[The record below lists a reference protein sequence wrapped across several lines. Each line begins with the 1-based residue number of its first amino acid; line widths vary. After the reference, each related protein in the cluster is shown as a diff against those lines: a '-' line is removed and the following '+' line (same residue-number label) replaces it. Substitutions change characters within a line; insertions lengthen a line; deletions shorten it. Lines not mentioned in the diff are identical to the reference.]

1 MQDVHINLREY
12 SLAPFCVCLQF
23 HKIWYNKQIG
33 IFHFFRERNSMKKL
47 LFILII
53 LGAAVYWG
61 MSQGDDLSR
70 QAKASH
76 GGAIAS
82 REVKPAKEEKGVVSE
97 IKETVAT
104 LISGMSSTPTAQGT
118 VGKTDRAAPSS
129 VVKEKAEAGTLREKW
144 DDVAHFKEALESRVH
159 REKFVPY
166 DKIPD
171 LLKKGIIATED
182 RRYYDHGAVDVIGV
196 ARALITNSIAGETL
210 EGGSTI
216 AQQTVKNIFLSN
228 ERTMT
233 RKAEEL
239 ALAVQLERNYSKEE
253 ILELYLNTIYFGHGA
268 YGVGEASR
276 VYFGKAPKDLNLSQC
291 AMLAGLPQAPS
302 AYDPISH
309 PKEGA
314 KRMTTVLAL
323 MAQEGYIT
331 PEEAARSAMHLWL
344 K

>member
-1 MQDVHINLREY
+1 
-12 SLAPFCVCLQF
+12 
-23 HKIWYNKQIG
+23 
-33 IFHFFRERNSMKKL
+33 MKKF
-47 LFILII
+47 LFLLII
-53 LGAAVYWG
+53 LGCAVYWG

-76 GGAIAS
+76 GGAVSAQP
-82 REVKPAKEEKGVVSE
+82 VKPEKEEKGIIAEVKDTVS
-97 IKETVAT
+97 T
-104 LISGMSSTPTAQGT
+104 LISGMSSSPTAQGA
-118 VGKTDRAAPSS
+118 VEKQAKPSPAS
-129 VVKEKAEAGTLREKW
+129 SSTVVKEKTEAGTLREKW
-144 DDVAHFKEALESRVH
+144 NDVSHFRESLESRVH

-182 RRYYDHGAVDVIGV
+182 RRYYDHGAVDIIGV
-196 ARALITNSIAGETL
+196 ARAFITNSMAGETL

-228 ERTMT
+228 DRTMT
-233 RKAEEL
+233 RKLEEL

-253 ILELYLNTIYFGHGA
+253 ILELYLNTIYFGHGT

-276 VYFGKAPKDLNLSQC
+276 VYFGKEPKDLDLSQC

-309 PKEGA
+309 PQEGA

-331 PEEAARSAMHLWL
+331 PEEAAKSAMHLWL

>member
-1 MQDVHINLREY
+1 
-12 SLAPFCVCLQF
+12 
-23 HKIWYNKQIG
+23 
-33 IFHFFRERNSMKKL
+33 MKKF
-47 LFILII
+47 LFLLII
-53 LGAAVYWG
+53 LGCAVYWG

-76 GGAIAS
+76 GGAVSAQP
-82 REVKPAKEEKGVVSE
+82 VKPEKEEKGIIAEV
-97 IKETVAT
+97 KDTVAT
-104 LISGMSSTPTAQGT
+104 LISGMSSSPTAQG
-118 VGKTDRAAPSS
+118 VVEKQAKPSPAS
-129 VVKEKAEAGTLREKW
+129 PSTVVKEKTEAGTLQEKW
-144 DDVAHFKEALESRVH
+144 NDVSHFKESLESRVH

-182 RRYYDHGAVDVIGV
+182 RRYYDHGAVDIIGV
-196 ARALITNSIAGETL
+196 ARAFITNSMAGETL

-228 ERTMT
+228 DRTMT
-233 RKAEEL
+233 RKLEEL

-276 VYFGKAPKDLNLSQC
+276 VYFGKEPKDLDLSQC
-291 AMLAGLPQAPS
+291 AMLAGLPQTPS

-309 PKEGA
+309 PQEGA

-331 PEEAARSAMHLWL
+331 PEEAAKSAMHLWL

>member
-1 MQDVHINLREY
+1 
-12 SLAPFCVCLQF
+12 
-23 HKIWYNKQIG
+23 
-33 IFHFFRERNSMKKL
+33 MKKF
-47 LFILII
+47 LFLLII
-53 LGAAVYWG
+53 LGCAVYWG

-76 GGAIAS
+76 GGAVSAQP
-82 REVKPAKEEKGVVSE
+82 VKPEKEEKGVIAEV
-97 IKETVAT
+97 KDTVAT
-104 LISGMSSTPTAQGT
+104 LISGMSSSPTAQGA
-118 VGKTDRAAPSS
+118 VEKQAKPSPAS
-129 VVKEKAEAGTLREKW
+129 PSTVVKEKTEAGTLQEKW
-144 DDVAHFKEALESRVH
+144 NDVSHFRESLESRVH

-182 RRYYDHGAVDVIGV
+182 RRYYDHGAVDIIGV
-196 ARALITNSIAGETL
+196 ARAFITNSMAGETL

-228 ERTMT
+228 DRTMT
-233 RKAEEL
+233 RKLEEL

-276 VYFGKAPKDLNLSQC
+276 VYFGKEPKDLDLSQC

-309 PKEGA
+309 PQEGA

-331 PEEAARSAMHLWL
+331 PEEAAKSAMHLWL

>member
-1 MQDVHINLREY
+1 
-12 SLAPFCVCLQF
+12 
-23 HKIWYNKQIG
+23 
-33 IFHFFRERNSMKKL
+33 MKKF
-47 LFILII
+47 LFLLII
-53 LGAAVYWG
+53 LGCAVYWG

-70 QAKASH
+70 QTKASH
-76 GGAIAS
+76 GGAVSAQP
-82 REVKPAKEEKGVVSE
+82 VKPEKEEKGIIAEV
-97 IKETVAT
+97 KDTVAT
-104 LISGMSSTPTAQGT
+104 LISGMSSSPTAQG
-118 VGKTDRAAPSS
+118 VVEKQAKPSPAS
-129 VVKEKAEAGTLREKW
+129 PSTVVKEKAEAGTLREKW
-144 DDVAHFKEALESRVH
+144 NDVSHFKESLESRVH

-182 RRYYDHGAVDVIGV
+182 RRYYDHGAVDIIGV
-196 ARALITNSIAGETL
+196 ARAFITNSMAGETL

-228 ERTMT
+228 DRTMT
-233 RKAEEL
+233 RKLEEL

-253 ILELYLNTIYFGHGA
+253 ILELYLNTIYFGHGT

-276 VYFGKAPKDLNLSQC
+276 VYFGKEPKDLDLSQC

-309 PKEGA
+309 PQEGA

-331 PEEAARSAMHLWL
+331 PEEAAKSAMHLWL

>member
-1 MQDVHINLREY
+1 
-12 SLAPFCVCLQF
+12 
-23 HKIWYNKQIG
+23 
-33 IFHFFRERNSMKKL
+33 MKKF
-47 LFILII
+47 LFLLII
-53 LGAAVYWG
+53 LGCAVYWG

-76 GGAIAS
+76 GGAVSAQP
-82 REVKPAKEEKGVVSE
+82 VKPAKEEKGVIAEV
-97 IKETVAT
+97 KDTVAT
-104 LISGMSSTPTAQGT
+104 LISGMSSSPTAQGA
-118 VGKTDRAAPSS
+118 VEKQAKPSPAS
-129 VVKEKAEAGTLREKW
+129 PSTVVKEKAEAGTLREKW
-144 DDVAHFKEALESRVH
+144 DDVSHFRESLESRVH

-182 RRYYDHGAVDVIGV
+182 RRYYDHGAVDIIGV
-196 ARALITNSIAGETL
+196 ARAFITNSMAGETL

-228 ERTMT
+228 DRTMT
-233 RKAEEL
+233 RKLEEL

-276 VYFGKAPKDLNLSQC
+276 VYFGKEPKALDLSQC

-309 PKEGA
+309 PQEGA

-331 PEEAARSAMHLWL
+331 PEEAAKSAMHLWL

>member
-1 MQDVHINLREY
+1 
-12 SLAPFCVCLQF
+12 
-23 HKIWYNKQIG
+23 
-33 IFHFFRERNSMKKL
+33 MKKF
-47 LFILII
+47 LFLLII
-53 LGAAVYWG
+53 LGCAVYWG

-76 GGAIAS
+76 GGAVSAQP
-82 REVKPAKEEKGVVSE
+82 VKPEKEEKGIIAEVKDTVS
-97 IKETVAT
+97 T
-104 LISGMSSTPTAQGT
+104 LISGMSSSPTAQGA
-118 VGKTDRAAPSS
+118 VEKQAKPSPAS
-129 VVKEKAEAGTLREKW
+129 PSTVVKEKAEAGTLQEKW
-144 DDVAHFKEALESRVH
+144 NDVSHFKESLESRVH

-182 RRYYDHGAVDVIGV
+182 RRYYDHGAVDIIGV
-196 ARALITNSIAGETL
+196 ARAFITNSMAGETL

-228 ERTMT
+228 DRTMT
-233 RKAEEL
+233 RKLEEL

-276 VYFGKAPKDLNLSQC
+276 VYFGKEPKNLDLSQC

-309 PKEGA
+309 PQEGA

-331 PEEAARSAMHLWL
+331 PEEAAKSAMHLWL

>member
-1 MQDVHINLREY
+1 
-12 SLAPFCVCLQF
+12 
-23 HKIWYNKQIG
+23 
-33 IFHFFRERNSMKKL
+33 MKKF
-47 LFILII
+47 LFLLII
-53 LGAAVYWG
+53 LGCAVYWG

-76 GGAIAS
+76 GGAVSAQP
-82 REVKPAKEEKGVVSE
+82 VKPAKEEKGIIAEVKDTVS
-97 IKETVAT
+97 T
-104 LISGMSSTPTAQGT
+104 LISGMSSSPTAQGA
-118 VGKTDRAAPSS
+118 VEKQAKPSPAS
-129 VVKEKAEAGTLREKW
+129 PSTVVKEKAEAGTLREKW
-144 DDVAHFKEALESRVH
+144 NDVSHFRESLESRVH

-182 RRYYDHGAVDVIGV
+182 RRYYDHGAVDIIGV
-196 ARALITNSIAGETL
+196 ARAFITNSMAGETL

-228 ERTMT
+228 DRTMT
-233 RKAEEL
+233 RKLEEL

-276 VYFGKAPKDLNLSQC
+276 VYFGKEPKNLDLSQC

-309 PKEGA
+309 PQEGA

-331 PEEAARSAMHLWL
+331 PEEAAKSAMHLWL

>member
-1 MQDVHINLREY
+1 MRK
-12 SLAPFCVCLQF
+12 F
-23 HKIWYNKQIG
+23 
-33 IFHFFRERNSMKKL
+33 
-47 LFILII
+47 LFLLII
-53 LGAAVYWG
+53 LGCAVYWG
-61 MSQGDDLSR
+61 MSSGDDLSR

-76 GGAIAS
+76 GGAVSAQP
-82 REVKPAKEEKGVVSE
+82 VKPEKEEKGIIAEVKDTVS
-97 IKETVAT
+97 T
-104 LISGMSSTPTAQGT
+104 LISGMSSSPTAQG
-118 VGKTDRAAPSS
+118 VVEKQAKPSPAAPST

-144 DDVAHFKEALESRVH
+144 DDVSHFRESLESRVH

-182 RRYYDHGAVDVIGV
+182 RRYYDHGAVDIIGV
-196 ARALITNSIAGETL
+196 ARAFITNSMAGETL

-228 ERTMT
+228 DRTMT
-233 RKAEEL
+233 RKLEEL

-253 ILELYLNTIYFGHGA
+253 ILELYLNTIYFGHGT

-276 VYFGKAPKDLNLSQC
+276 VYFGKEPKDLDLSQC

-309 PKEGA
+309 PQEGA

-331 PEEAARSAMHLWL
+331 PEEAAKSAMHLWL

>member
-1 MQDVHINLREY
+1 
-12 SLAPFCVCLQF
+12 
-23 HKIWYNKQIG
+23 
-33 IFHFFRERNSMKKL
+33 MKKF
-47 LFILII
+47 LFLLII
-53 LGAAVYWG
+53 LGCAVYWG

-76 GGAIAS
+76 GGAVSAQP
-82 REVKPAKEEKGVVSE
+82 VKPAKEEKGIIAEV
-97 IKETVAT
+97 KDTVAT
-104 LISGMSSTPTAQGT
+104 LISGMSSSPTAQGA
-118 VGKTDRAAPSS
+118 VEKQAKPSPAS
-129 VVKEKAEAGTLREKW
+129 PSTVVKEKAEADTLREKW
-144 DDVAHFKEALESRVH
+144 NDVSHFKESLESRVH

-182 RRYYDHGAVDVIGV
+182 RRYYDHGAVDIIGV
-196 ARALITNSIAGETL
+196 ARAFITNSMAGETL

-228 ERTMT
+228 DRTMT
-233 RKAEEL
+233 RKLEEL

-253 ILELYLNTIYFGHGA
+253 ILELYLNTIYFGHGT

-276 VYFGKAPKDLNLSQC
+276 VYFGKEPKDLDLSQC

-309 PKEGA
+309 PQEGA

-331 PEEAARSAMHLWL
+331 PEEAAKSAMHLWL

>member
-1 MQDVHINLREY
+1 M
-12 SLAPFCVCLQF
+12 
-23 HKIWYNKQIG
+23 
-33 IFHFFRERNSMKKL
+33 
-47 LFILII
+47 
-53 LGAAVYWG
+53 
-61 MSQGDDLSR
+61 
-70 QAKASH
+70 
-76 GGAIAS
+76 
-82 REVKPAKEEKGVVSE
+82 
-97 IKETVAT
+97 
-104 LISGMSSTPTAQGT
+104 
-118 VGKTDRAAPSS
+118 
-129 VVKEKAEAGTLREKW
+129 
-144 DDVAHFKEALESRVH
+144 H

-171 LLKKGIIATED
+171 FLKKGIIATED
-182 RRYYDHGAVDVIGV
+182 RRYYDHGAVDIIGV
-196 ARALITNSIAGETL
+196 ARAFITNSMAGETL

-228 ERTMT
+228 DRTMT
-233 RKAEEL
+233 RKLEEL

-276 VYFGKAPKDLNLSQC
+276 VYFGKEPKALDLSQC

-309 PKEGA
+309 PQEGA

-331 PEEAARSAMHLWL
+331 PEEAAKSAMHLWL

>member
-1 MQDVHINLREY
+1 
-12 SLAPFCVCLQF
+12 
-23 HKIWYNKQIG
+23 
-33 IFHFFRERNSMKKL
+33 MKKF
-47 LFILII
+47 LFLLII
-53 LGAAVYWG
+53 LGCAVYWG

-76 GGAIAS
+76 GGAVSAQP
-82 REVKPAKEEKGVVSE
+82 VKPAKEEKGIIAEVKDTVS
-97 IKETVAT
+97 T
-104 LISGMSSTPTAQGT
+104 LISGMSSSPTAQG
-118 VGKTDRAAPSS
+118 VVEKQAKPSPAS
-129 VVKEKAEAGTLREKW
+129 PSTVVKEKAEAGTLQEKW
-144 DDVAHFKEALESRVH
+144 NDVSHFKESLESRVH

-182 RRYYDHGAVDVIGV
+182 RRYYDHGAVDIIGV
-196 ARALITNSIAGETL
+196 ARAFITNSMAGETL

-228 ERTMT
+228 DRTMT
-233 RKAEEL
+233 RKLEEL

-253 ILELYLNTIYFGHGA
+253 ILELYLNTIYFGHGT

-276 VYFGKAPKDLNLSQC
+276 VYFGKEPKDLDLAQC

-309 PKEGA
+309 PQEGV

-331 PEEAARSAMHLWL
+331 PEEAAKSAMHLWL

>member
-1 MQDVHINLREY
+1 
-12 SLAPFCVCLQF
+12 
-23 HKIWYNKQIG
+23 
-33 IFHFFRERNSMKKL
+33 MKKF
-47 LFILII
+47 LFLLII
-53 LGAAVYWG
+53 LGCAVYWG

-76 GGAIAS
+76 GGAVSAQP
-82 REVKPAKEEKGVVSE
+82 VKPAKEEKGIIAEV
-97 IKETVAT
+97 KDTVDT
-104 LISGMSSTPTAQGT
+104 LISGMSSSPTAQGA
-118 VGKTDRAAPSS
+118 VEKQAKPSPAS
-129 VVKEKAEAGTLREKW
+129 PSTVVKEKAEAGTLREKW
-144 DDVAHFKEALESRVH
+144 NDVSHFKESLESRVH

-182 RRYYDHGAVDVIGV
+182 RRYYDHGAVDIIGV
-196 ARALITNSIAGETL
+196 ARAFITNSMAGETL

-228 ERTMT
+228 DRTMT
-233 RKAEEL
+233 RKLEEL

-276 VYFGKAPKDLNLSQC
+276 VYFGKEPKDLDLSQC

-309 PKEGA
+309 PQEGA

-331 PEEAARSAMHLWL
+331 PEEAAKSAMHLWL

>member
-1 MQDVHINLREY
+1 
-12 SLAPFCVCLQF
+12 
-23 HKIWYNKQIG
+23 
-33 IFHFFRERNSMKKL
+33 MKKF
-47 LFILII
+47 LFLLII
-53 LGAAVYWG
+53 LGCAVYWG

-76 GGAIAS
+76 GGAVSAQP
-82 REVKPAKEEKGVVSE
+82 VKPAKEEKGIIAEV
-97 IKETVAT
+97 KDTVAT
-104 LISGMSSTPTAQGT
+104 LISGMSSSPTVQG
-118 VGKTDRAAPSS
+118 VVEKQAKPSPAS
-129 VVKEKAEAGTLREKW
+129 PSTVVKEKAEAGTLREKW
-144 DDVAHFKEALESRVH
+144 DDVSHFRESLESRVH

-182 RRYYDHGAVDVIGV
+182 RRYYDHGAVDIIGV
-196 ARALITNSIAGETL
+196 ARAFITNSMAGETL

-228 ERTMT
+228 DRTMT
-233 RKAEEL
+233 RKLEEL

-276 VYFGKAPKDLNLSQC
+276 VYFGKEPKALDLSQC

-309 PKEGA
+309 PQEGA

-331 PEEAARSAMHLWL
+331 PEEAAKSAMHLWL

>member
-1 MQDVHINLREY
+1 
-12 SLAPFCVCLQF
+12 
-23 HKIWYNKQIG
+23 
-33 IFHFFRERNSMKKL
+33 MKKF
-47 LFILII
+47 LFLLII
-53 LGAAVYWG
+53 LGCAVYWG

-76 GGAIAS
+76 GGAVSAQP
-82 REVKPAKEEKGVVSE
+82 VKPEKEEKGIIAEVKDTVS
-97 IKETVAT
+97 T
-104 LISGMSSTPTAQGT
+104 LISGMSSSPTAQGA
-118 VGKTDRAAPSS
+118 VEKQAKPSPAS
-129 VVKEKAEAGTLREKW
+129 PSTVVKEKAEAGTLREKW
-144 DDVAHFKEALESRVH
+144 NDVSHFKESLESRVH
-159 REKFVPY
+159 REKFVSY

-182 RRYYDHGAVDVIGV
+182 RRYYDHGAVDIIGV
-196 ARALITNSIAGETL
+196 ARAFITNSMAGETL

-228 ERTMT
+228 DRTMT
-233 RKAEEL
+233 RKLEEL

-276 VYFGKAPKDLNLSQC
+276 VYFGKEPKDLDLSQC

-309 PKEGA
+309 PQEGA

-331 PEEAARSAMHLWL
+331 PEEAAKSAMHLWL

>member
-1 MQDVHINLREY
+1 
-12 SLAPFCVCLQF
+12 
-23 HKIWYNKQIG
+23 
-33 IFHFFRERNSMKKL
+33 MKKF
-47 LFILII
+47 LFLLII
-53 LGAAVYWG
+53 LGCAVYWG

-76 GGAIAS
+76 GGAVSAQP
-82 REVKPAKEEKGVVSE
+82 VKPEKEEKGIIAEVKDTVS
-97 IKETVAT
+97 T
-104 LISGMSSTPTAQGT
+104 LISGMSSSPTAQGA
-118 VGKTDRAAPSS
+118 VEKQAKPSPSS
-129 VVKEKAEAGTLREKW
+129 PSTVVKEKTEAGTLREKW
-144 DDVAHFKEALESRVH
+144 DDVSHFRESLESRVH

-182 RRYYDHGAVDVIGV
+182 RRYYDHGAVDIIGV
-196 ARALITNSIAGETL
+196 ARAFITNSMAGETL

-228 ERTMT
+228 DRTMT
-233 RKAEEL
+233 RKLEEL

-276 VYFGKAPKDLNLSQC
+276 VYFGKEPKALDLSQC

-309 PKEGA
+309 PQEGA

-331 PEEAARSAMHLWL
+331 PEEAAKSAMHLWL

>member
-1 MQDVHINLREY
+1 
-12 SLAPFCVCLQF
+12 
-23 HKIWYNKQIG
+23 
-33 IFHFFRERNSMKKL
+33 MKKI
-47 LFILII
+47 LFLLII
-53 LGAAVYWG
+53 LGCAVYWG

-76 GGAIAS
+76 GGAVSAQPA
-82 REVKPAKEEKGVVSE
+82 KPEKEEKGIIAEVKDTVS
-97 IKETVAT
+97 T
-104 LISGMSSTPTAQGT
+104 LISGMSSSPTAQGA
-118 VGKTDRAAPSS
+118 VEKQAKPSPAS
-129 VVKEKAEAGTLREKW
+129 PSTVVKEKAEAGTLREKW
-144 DDVAHFKEALESRVH
+144 DDVSHFRESLESRVH

-182 RRYYDHGAVDVIGV
+182 RRYYDHGAVDIIGV
-196 ARALITNSIAGETL
+196 ARAFITNSMAGETL

-228 ERTMT
+228 DRTMT
-233 RKAEEL
+233 RKLEEL

-253 ILELYLNTIYFGHGA
+253 ILELYLNTIYFGHGT

-276 VYFGKAPKDLNLSQC
+276 VYFGKEPKDLDLSQC
-291 AMLAGLPQAPS
+291 AMLAGLPQVPS

-309 PKEGA
+309 PQEGA

-331 PEEAARSAMHLWL
+331 PEEAAKSAMHLWL

>member
-1 MQDVHINLREY
+1 
-12 SLAPFCVCLQF
+12 
-23 HKIWYNKQIG
+23 
-33 IFHFFRERNSMKKL
+33 MKKF
-47 LFILII
+47 LFLLII
-53 LGAAVYWG
+53 LGCAVYWG

-76 GGAIAS
+76 GGAVSAQP
-82 REVKPAKEEKGVVSE
+82 VKPEKEEKGIIAEVKDTVS
-97 IKETVAT
+97 T
-104 LISGMSSTPTAQGT
+104 LISGMSSSPTAQG
-118 VGKTDRAAPSS
+118 VVEKQAKPSPAS
-129 VVKEKAEAGTLREKW
+129 PSTVVKEKTEAGTLQEKW
-144 DDVAHFKEALESRVH
+144 NDVSHFKESLESRVH

-182 RRYYDHGAVDVIGV
+182 RRYYDHGAVDIIGV
-196 ARALITNSIAGETL
+196 ARAFITNSMAGETL

-228 ERTMT
+228 DRTMT
-233 RKAEEL
+233 RKLEEL

-276 VYFGKAPKDLNLSQC
+276 VYFGKEPKDLDLSQC

-309 PKEGA
+309 PQEGV

-331 PEEAARSAMHLWL
+331 PEEAAKSAMHLWL

>member
-1 MQDVHINLREY
+1 M
-12 SLAPFCVCLQF
+12 
-23 HKIWYNKQIG
+23 
-33 IFHFFRERNSMKKL
+33 MKKFLFL
-47 LFILII
+47 LLI

-61 MSQGDDLSR
+61 ISQGDELSR
-70 QAKASH
+70 NAVKSH
-76 GGAIAS
+76 TSSAVVAQKDS
-82 REVKPAKEEKGVVSE
+82 RPAEDTGVLAT
-97 IKETVAT
+97 IK
-104 LISGMSSTPTAQGT
+104 GT
-118 VGKTDRAAPSS
+118 VSSLASGISSSGAKKSDTGNPGKEPPASPKSA
-129 VVKEKAEAGTLREKW
+129 KAEAQTLQEKW
-144 DDVAHFKEALESRVH
+144 NDVAHFKPALESRVH

-171 LLKKGIIATED
+171 FLKKGIIATED
-182 RRYYDHGAVDVIGV
+182 RRYYDHGAIDLIGV
-196 ARALITNSIAGETL
+196 GRAAFTNYMAGETV

-233 RKAEEL
+233 RKVEEL
-239 ALAVQLERNYSKEE
+239 ALAVQLEHNYSKDQ

-276 VYFGKAPKDLNLSQC
+276 TYFGKEPKDLDLSQC

-302 AYDPISH
+302 AYDPIAH
-309 PKEGA
+309 PQEGA

-331 PEEAARSAMHLWL
+331 PEQAATAALHLWL

>member
-1 MQDVHINLREY
+1 
-12 SLAPFCVCLQF
+12 
-23 HKIWYNKQIG
+23 
-33 IFHFFRERNSMKKL
+33 MKKF
-47 LFILII
+47 LFLLII
-53 LGAAVYWG
+53 LGCAVYWG

-76 GGAIAS
+76 GGAVSAQP
-82 REVKPAKEEKGVVSE
+82 VKPEKEEKGIIAEVKDTVS
-97 IKETVAT
+97 T
-104 LISGMSSTPTAQGT
+104 LISGMSSSPTAQGA
-118 VGKTDRAAPSS
+118 VEKQAKPSPAS
-129 VVKEKAEAGTLREKW
+129 PSTVVKEKAEAGTLREKW
-144 DDVAHFKEALESRVH
+144 NDVSHFKESLESRVH

-182 RRYYDHGAVDVIGV
+182 RRYYDHGAVDIIGV
-196 ARALITNSIAGETL
+196 ARAFITNSMAGETL

-228 ERTMT
+228 DRTMT
-233 RKAEEL
+233 RKLEEL

-276 VYFGKAPKDLNLSQC
+276 VYFGKEPKALDLSQC

-309 PKEGA
+309 PQEGA

-331 PEEAARSAMHLWL
+331 PEEAAKSAMHLWL

>member
-1 MQDVHINLREY
+1 
-12 SLAPFCVCLQF
+12 
-23 HKIWYNKQIG
+23 
-33 IFHFFRERNSMKKL
+33 MKKF
-47 LFILII
+47 LFLLII
-53 LGAAVYWG
+53 LGCAVYWG

-76 GGAIAS
+76 GGAVSAQP
-82 REVKPAKEEKGVVSE
+82 VKPEKEEKGIIAEVKDTVS
-97 IKETVAT
+97 T
-104 LISGMSSTPTAQGT
+104 LISGMSSSPTAQG
-118 VGKTDRAAPSS
+118 VVEKQANPSPAS
-129 VVKEKAEAGTLREKW
+129 PSTVVKEKAEAGTLREKW
-144 DDVAHFKEALESRVH
+144 DDVSHFRESLESRVH

-182 RRYYDHGAVDVIGV
+182 RRYYDHGAVDIIGV
-196 ARALITNSIAGETL
+196 ARAFITNSMAGETL

-228 ERTMT
+228 DRTMT
-233 RKAEEL
+233 RKLEEL

-276 VYFGKAPKDLNLSQC
+276 VYFGKEPKDLDLSQC

-309 PKEGA
+309 PQEGA

-331 PEEAARSAMHLWL
+331 PEEAAKSAMHLWL

>member
-1 MQDVHINLREY
+1 
-12 SLAPFCVCLQF
+12 
-23 HKIWYNKQIG
+23 
-33 IFHFFRERNSMKKL
+33 MKKF
-47 LFILII
+47 LFLLII
-53 LGAAVYWG
+53 LGCAVYWG

-76 GGAIAS
+76 GGAVSAQP
-82 REVKPAKEEKGVVSE
+82 VKPEKEEKGIIAEVKDTVS
-97 IKETVAT
+97 T
-104 LISGMSSTPTAQGT
+104 LISGMSSSPTVQGA
-118 VGKTDRAAPSS
+118 VEKQAKPSPAS
-129 VVKEKAEAGTLREKW
+129 PSTVVKEKAEAGTLQEKW
-144 DDVAHFKEALESRVH
+144 DDVSHFKESLESRVH

-182 RRYYDHGAVDVIGV
+182 RRYYDHGAVDIIGV
-196 ARALITNSIAGETL
+196 ARAFITNSMAGETL

-228 ERTMT
+228 DRTMT
-233 RKAEEL
+233 RKLEEL

-253 ILELYLNTIYFGHGA
+253 ILELYLNTIYFGHGT

-276 VYFGKAPKDLNLSQC
+276 VYFGKEPKDLDLSQC

-309 PKEGA
+309 PQEGA

-331 PEEAARSAMHLWL
+331 PEEAAKSAMHLWL

>member
-1 MQDVHINLREY
+1 
-12 SLAPFCVCLQF
+12 
-23 HKIWYNKQIG
+23 
-33 IFHFFRERNSMKKL
+33 MKKF
-47 LFILII
+47 LFLLII
-53 LGAAVYWG
+53 LGCAVYWG

-76 GGAIAS
+76 GGAVSAQP
-82 REVKPAKEEKGVVSE
+82 VKPEKEEKGIIAEV
-97 IKETVAT
+97 KDTVAT
-104 LISGMSSTPTAQGT
+104 LISGMSSSPTAQGVVEKQAKPT
-118 VGKTDRAAPSS
+118 PASPST
-129 VVKEKAEAGTLREKW
+129 VVKEKTEAGTLQEKW
-144 DDVAHFKEALESRVH
+144 NDVSHFRESLESRVH

-182 RRYYDHGAVDVIGV
+182 RRYYDHGAVDIIGV
-196 ARALITNSIAGETL
+196 ARAFITNSMAGETL

-228 ERTMT
+228 DRTMT
-233 RKAEEL
+233 RKLEEL

-276 VYFGKAPKDLNLSQC
+276 VYFGKAPKDLDLSQC

-309 PKEGA
+309 PQEGA
-314 KRMTTVLAL
+314 KRMTMVLAL

-331 PEEAARSAMHLWL
+331 PEEAAKSAMHLWL

>member
-1 MQDVHINLREY
+1 
-12 SLAPFCVCLQF
+12 
-23 HKIWYNKQIG
+23 
-33 IFHFFRERNSMKKL
+33 MKKF
-47 LFILII
+47 LFLLII
-53 LGAAVYWG
+53 LGCAVYWG

-76 GGAIAS
+76 GGAVSAQP
-82 REVKPAKEEKGVVSE
+82 VKPEKEEKGVIAEV
-97 IKETVAT
+97 KDTVAT
-104 LISGMSSTPTAQGT
+104 LISGMSSSPTAQGA
-118 VGKTDRAAPSS
+118 VEKQAKPSPAS
-129 VVKEKAEAGTLREKW
+129 PSTVVKEKTEAGTLQEKW
-144 DDVAHFKEALESRVH
+144 NDVSHFRESLESRVH

-182 RRYYDHGAVDVIGV
+182 RRYYDHGAVDIIGV
-196 ARALITNSIAGETL
+196 ARAFITNSMAGETL

-228 ERTMT
+228 DRTMT
-233 RKAEEL
+233 RKLEEL

-276 VYFGKAPKDLNLSQC
+276 VYFGKAPKDLDLSQC

-309 PKEGA
+309 PQEGA

-331 PEEAARSAMHLWL
+331 PEEAAKSAMHLWL

>member
-1 MQDVHINLREY
+1 
-12 SLAPFCVCLQF
+12 
-23 HKIWYNKQIG
+23 
-33 IFHFFRERNSMKKL
+33 MKKF
-47 LFILII
+47 LFLLII
-53 LGAAVYWG
+53 LGCAVYWG

-76 GGAIAS
+76 GGAVSAQP
-82 REVKPAKEEKGVVSE
+82 VKPEKEEKGIIAEVKDTVS
-97 IKETVAT
+97 T
-104 LISGMSSTPTAQGT
+104 LISGMSSSPTAQGA
-118 VGKTDRAAPSS
+118 VEKQAKPSPAS
-129 VVKEKAEAGTLREKW
+129 SSTVVKEKAEAGTLREKW
-144 DDVAHFKEALESRVH
+144 DDVSHFRESLESRVH

-182 RRYYDHGAVDVIGV
+182 RRYYDHGAVDIIGV
-196 ARALITNSIAGETL
+196 ARAFITNSMSGETL

-228 ERTMT
+228 DRTMT
-233 RKAEEL
+233 RKLEEL

-276 VYFGKAPKDLNLSQC
+276 VYFGKEPKDLDLSQC

-309 PKEGA
+309 PQEGA

-331 PEEAARSAMHLWL
+331 PEEAAKSAMHLWL

>member
-1 MQDVHINLREY
+1 
-12 SLAPFCVCLQF
+12 
-23 HKIWYNKQIG
+23 
-33 IFHFFRERNSMKKL
+33 MKKF
-47 LFILII
+47 LFLLII
-53 LGAAVYWG
+53 LGCAVYWG

-76 GGAIAS
+76 GGAVSAQP
-82 REVKPAKEEKGVVSE
+82 VKPEKEEKGIIAEVKNTVS
-97 IKETVAT
+97 T
-104 LISGMSSTPTAQGT
+104 LISGMSSSPTAQG
-118 VGKTDRAAPSS
+118 VVEKQAKPSPAS
-129 VVKEKAEAGTLREKW
+129 PSTVVKEKTEAGTLQEKW
-144 DDVAHFKEALESRVH
+144 NDVSHFKESLESRVH

-182 RRYYDHGAVDVIGV
+182 RRYYDHGAVDIIGV
-196 ARALITNSIAGETL
+196 ARAFITNSMAGETL

-228 ERTMT
+228 DRTMT
-233 RKAEEL
+233 RKLEEL

-276 VYFGKAPKDLNLSQC
+276 VYFGKEPKDLDLSQC

-309 PKEGA
+309 PQEGA

-331 PEEAARSAMHLWL
+331 PEEAAKSAMHLWL

>member
-1 MQDVHINLREY
+1 
-12 SLAPFCVCLQF
+12 
-23 HKIWYNKQIG
+23 
-33 IFHFFRERNSMKKL
+33 MKKF
-47 LFILII
+47 LFLLII
-53 LGAAVYWG
+53 LGCAVYWG

-76 GGAIAS
+76 GGAVSAQP
-82 REVKPAKEEKGVVSE
+82 VKPEKEEKGIIAEVKDTVS
-97 IKETVAT
+97 T
-104 LISGMSSTPTAQGT
+104 LISGMSSSPTAQG
-118 VGKTDRAAPSS
+118 VVEKQAKPSPAS
-129 VVKEKAEAGTLREKW
+129 PSTVVKEKAEAGTLREKW
-144 DDVAHFKEALESRVH
+144 NDVSHFKESLESRVH

-182 RRYYDHGAVDVIGV
+182 RRYYDHGAVDIIGV
-196 ARALITNSIAGETL
+196 ARAFITNSMAGETL

-228 ERTMT
+228 DRTMT
-233 RKAEEL
+233 RKLEEL

-276 VYFGKAPKDLNLSQC
+276 VYFGKEPKALDLSQC

-309 PKEGA
+309 PQERA

-331 PEEAARSAMHLWL
+331 PEEAAKSAMHLWL

>member
-1 MQDVHINLREY
+1 
-12 SLAPFCVCLQF
+12 
-23 HKIWYNKQIG
+23 
-33 IFHFFRERNSMKKL
+33 MKKF
-47 LFILII
+47 LFLLII
-53 LGAAVYWG
+53 LGCAVYWG

-76 GGAIAS
+76 GGAVSAQP
-82 REVKPAKEEKGVVSE
+82 VKPEKEEKGIIAEVKDTVS
-97 IKETVAT
+97 T
-104 LISGMSSTPTAQGT
+104 LISGMSSSPTAQGA
-118 VGKTDRAAPSS
+118 VEKQAKPSPAS
-129 VVKEKAEAGTLREKW
+129 PSTVVKEKAEAGTLREKW
-144 DDVAHFKEALESRVH
+144 DDVSHFKESLESRVH

-182 RRYYDHGAVDVIGV
+182 RRYYDHGAVDIIGV
-196 ARALITNSIAGETL
+196 ARAFITNSMAGETL

-228 ERTMT
+228 DRTMT
-233 RKAEEL
+233 RKLEEL

-253 ILELYLNTIYFGHGA
+253 ILEFYLNTIYFGHGA

-276 VYFGKAPKDLNLSQC
+276 VYFGKEPKDLDLSQC

-309 PKEGA
+309 PQEGA

-331 PEEAARSAMHLWL
+331 PEEAAKSAMHLWL

>member
-1 MQDVHINLREY
+1 
-12 SLAPFCVCLQF
+12 
-23 HKIWYNKQIG
+23 
-33 IFHFFRERNSMKKL
+33 MKKF
-47 LFILII
+47 LFLLII
-53 LGAAVYWG
+53 LGCAVYWG

-76 GGAIAS
+76 GGAVSAQP
-82 REVKPAKEEKGVVSE
+82 VKPAKEEKGIIAEV
-97 IKETVAT
+97 KDTAAT
-104 LISGMSSTPTAQGT
+104 LISGMSSSPTAQGA
-118 VGKTDRAAPSS
+118 VEKQAKPSPAS
-129 VVKEKAEAGTLREKW
+129 PSTVVKEKAEAGTLREKW
-144 DDVAHFKEALESRVH
+144 NDVSHFKESLESRVH

-182 RRYYDHGAVDVIGV
+182 RRYYDHGAVDIIGV
-196 ARALITNSIAGETL
+196 ARAFITNSMAGETL

-228 ERTMT
+228 DRTMT
-233 RKAEEL
+233 RKLEEL

-253 ILELYLNTIYFGHGA
+253 ILELYLNTIYFGHGT

-276 VYFGKAPKDLNLSQC
+276 VYFGKEPKDLDLSQC

-309 PKEGA
+309 PQEGA

-331 PEEAARSAMHLWL
+331 PEEAAKSAMHLWL

>member
-1 MQDVHINLREY
+1 
-12 SLAPFCVCLQF
+12 
-23 HKIWYNKQIG
+23 
-33 IFHFFRERNSMKKL
+33 MKKF
-47 LFILII
+47 LFLLII
-53 LGAAVYWG
+53 LGCAVYWG

-76 GGAIAS
+76 GGAVSAQP
-82 REVKPAKEEKGVVSE
+82 VKPAKEEKGIIAEVKDTVS
-97 IKETVAT
+97 T
-104 LISGMSSTPTAQGT
+104 LISGMSSSPTAQGA
-118 VGKTDRAAPSS
+118 VEKQAKPSPAS
-129 VVKEKAEAGTLREKW
+129 PSTVVKEKTEAGTLREKW
-144 DDVAHFKEALESRVH
+144 NDVSHFRESLESRVH

-182 RRYYDHGAVDVIGV
+182 RRYYDHGAVDIIGV
-196 ARALITNSIAGETL
+196 ARAFITNSMAGETL

-228 ERTMT
+228 DRTMT
-233 RKAEEL
+233 RKLEEL

-276 VYFGKAPKDLNLSQC
+276 VYFGKEPGALDLPQC

-309 PKEGA
+309 PQEGA

-331 PEEAARSAMHLWL
+331 PEEAAKSAMHLWL

>member
-1 MQDVHINLREY
+1 
-12 SLAPFCVCLQF
+12 
-23 HKIWYNKQIG
+23 
-33 IFHFFRERNSMKKL
+33 MKKF
-47 LFILII
+47 LFLLII
-53 LGAAVYWG
+53 LGCAVYWG

-76 GGAIAS
+76 GGAVSAQQA
-82 REVKPAKEEKGVVSE
+82 KPEKEEKGIIAEVKDTVS
-97 IKETVAT
+97 T
-104 LISGMSSTPTAQGT
+104 LISGMSSSPTAQG
-118 VGKTDRAAPSS
+118 VVEKQVKSSPASPST

-144 DDVAHFKEALESRVH
+144 DDVSHFRESLESRVH

-182 RRYYDHGAVDVIGV
+182 RRYYDHGAVDIIGV
-196 ARALITNSIAGETL
+196 ARAFITNSMAGENL

-228 ERTMT
+228 DRTMT
-233 RKAEEL
+233 RKLEEL

-276 VYFGKAPKDLNLSQC
+276 VYFGKEPKDLDLSQC

-309 PKEGA
+309 PQEGA

-331 PEEAARSAMHLWL
+331 PEEAAKSAMHLWL

>member
-1 MQDVHINLREY
+1 
-12 SLAPFCVCLQF
+12 
-23 HKIWYNKQIG
+23 
-33 IFHFFRERNSMKKL
+33 MKKF
-47 LFILII
+47 LFLLII
-53 LGAAVYWG
+53 LGCAVYWG

-76 GGAIAS
+76 GGAVSAQP
-82 REVKPAKEEKGVVSE
+82 VKPAKEEKGIIAEVKDTVS
-97 IKETVAT
+97 T
-104 LISGMSSTPTAQGT
+104 LISGMSSSPTAQGA
-118 VGKTDRAAPSS
+118 VEKQAKPSPAS
-129 VVKEKAEAGTLREKW
+129 PSTVVKEKAEAGTLREKW
-144 DDVAHFKEALESRVH
+144 NDVSHFKESLESRVH

-182 RRYYDHGAVDVIGV
+182 RRYYDHGAVDIIGV
-196 ARALITNSIAGETL
+196 ARAFITNSMAGETL

-228 ERTMT
+228 DRTMT
-233 RKAEEL
+233 RKLEEL

-253 ILELYLNTIYFGHGA
+253 ILELYLNTIYFGHGT

-276 VYFGKAPKDLNLSQC
+276 VYFGKEPKDLDLSQC

-309 PKEGA
+309 PQEGA

-331 PEEAARSAMHLWL
+331 PEEAAKSAMRLWL

>member
-1 MQDVHINLREY
+1 
-12 SLAPFCVCLQF
+12 
-23 HKIWYNKQIG
+23 
-33 IFHFFRERNSMKKL
+33 MKKF
-47 LFILII
+47 LFLLII
-53 LGAAVYWG
+53 LGCAVYWG

-76 GGAIAS
+76 GGAVSAQP
-82 REVKPAKEEKGVVSE
+82 VKPAKEEKGIIAEVKDTVS
-97 IKETVAT
+97 T
-104 LISGMSSTPTAQGT
+104 LISGMSSSPTAQGA
-118 VGKTDRAAPSS
+118 VEKQAKPSPAS
-129 VVKEKAEAGTLREKW
+129 PSAVVKEKTEAGTLREKW
-144 DDVAHFKEALESRVH
+144 NDVSHFKESLESRVH

-182 RRYYDHGAVDVIGV
+182 RRYYDHGAVDIIGV
-196 ARALITNSIAGETL
+196 ARAFITNSMAGETL

-228 ERTMT
+228 DRTMT
-233 RKAEEL
+233 RKLEEL

-276 VYFGKAPKDLNLSQC
+276 VYFGKEPKALDLSQC

-309 PKEGA
+309 PQEGA

-331 PEEAARSAMHLWL
+331 PEEAAKSAMHLWL

>member
-1 MQDVHINLREY
+1 
-12 SLAPFCVCLQF
+12 
-23 HKIWYNKQIG
+23 
-33 IFHFFRERNSMKKL
+33 MKKF
-47 LFILII
+47 LFLLII
-53 LGAAVYWG
+53 LGCAVYWG

-76 GGAIAS
+76 GGAVSAQP
-82 REVKPAKEEKGVVSE
+82 VKPEKEEKGIIAEVKDTVS
-97 IKETVAT
+97 T
-104 LISGMSSTPTAQGT
+104 LISGMSSSPTSQG
-118 VGKTDRAAPSS
+118 VVEKQAKPSPAS
-129 VVKEKAEAGTLREKW
+129 PSTVVKEKAEAGTLREKW
-144 DDVAHFKEALESRVH
+144 DDVSHFRESLESRVH

-182 RRYYDHGAVDVIGV
+182 RRYYDHGAVDIIGV
-196 ARALITNSIAGETL
+196 ARAFITNSMAGETL

-228 ERTMT
+228 DRTMT
-233 RKAEEL
+233 RKLEEL

-276 VYFGKAPKDLNLSQC
+276 VYFGKEPKALDLSQC

-309 PKEGA
+309 PQEGA

-331 PEEAARSAMHLWL
+331 PEEAAKSAMHLWL